1 MEMNK
6 LIKEEILRYQELM
19 GYPSSDMLNESAISR
34 VAGNLKRFA
43 KGALKTALDQSIAL
57 EVKNGINKALNPKRL
72 SQAFLSELVAGKRT
86 IDQLVSKVN
95 PKEVVDKIALG
106 LKKKNITLTKLE
118 KVSLRQEVEQSI
130 KNSLKKP
137 STDVGFK
144 IYYRSFFPS
153 EKEYFKE
160 AKRFKEAKLGRKLND
175 KELLALAKKSK
186 GKKLKKPKI
195 DDGRPKIDDGGR
207 PKIDDGGRP
216 KIDDGGGSTPIIDG
230 GGRFKKYRRKVKTAW
245 QKIKIR
251 WNSLSRSQ
259 RRFWRVAGAVLGVGL
274 AAWLYF
280 VLSKEGYCK
289 CLINMLQDSDADYM
303 DSVSMEDAMFL
314 GQTFNNEIDAQGGG
328 IFYLDGK
335 FKTKNGKLQGR
346 YTCNNSGIFVTA
358 NGTEYKLEC
367 KYGIDDDL
375 PVPVIEDDDEDNNNT
390 NTGNTE
396 TIIFKDCEGPEY
408 QLGCTDKGDTIE
420 RVQACLRVPVTGKF
434 DKDLEMALL
443 KKLGKKTFTEQ
454 DVFIICDINSTT
466 NFTFG

>member
-19 GYPSSDMLNESAISR
+19 GYPSEVLNESAVSR
-34 VAGNLKRFA
+34 AAGALKRFS
-43 KGALKTALDQSIAL
+43 KGALKTVLDQSIAL
-57 EVKNGINKALNPKRL
+57 EVKNGINKALHPKRL

-106 LKKKNITLTKLE
+106 LKKRNINLTKLE

-130 KNSLKKP
+130 KKSLKKP

-144 IYYRSFFPS
+144 IYYRSFDFP

-160 AKRFKEAKLGRKLND
+160 AKRLKEAKLGRKLND
-175 KELLALAKKSK
+175 KELLDLAKKSK
-186 GKKLKKPKI
+186 NKRLKKPIIDDGGKPKI
-195 DDGRPKIDDGGR
+195 DDGGKPIIDDGGR
-207 PKIDDGGRP
+207 PKIDDGSG
-216 KIDDGGGSTPIIDG
+216 KTPIIDG

-251 WNSLSRSQ
+251 WNSLSRAQ
-259 RRFWRVAGAVLGVGL
+259 RRFWRVAGAALGVGL
-274 AAWLYF
+274 AVWLYY

-314 GQTFNNEIDAQGGG
+314 GQTLNSEIDAQGGG

-335 FKTKNGKLQGR
+335 FKSKNGKLQGR
-346 YTCNNSGIFVTA
+346 YTCNDSGVFITA
-358 NGTEYKLEC
+358 NGVEYKVRCEN
-367 KYGIDDDL
+367 GVEEEL
-375 PVPVIEDDDEDNNNT
+375 PIPVIEDDEDNDNT

-454 DVFIICDINSTT
+454 DVFIICDIKTTT